1 MKMLLLTFRKLK
13 KSKTATLLGIAGLVA
28 GLVCVLYIFFWVND
42 ETAYDRFHKNIDRI
56 FVVHAYLEG
65 GTKTVNFNGCPP
77 AVSPALKAE
86 YPEVERTCRY
96 IPAFS
101 KFLVTAEGKKN
112 VLNTAFSDNSLF
124 DIFTLPFIYG
134 NQGDPNVK
142 NQIVLTKTASAGIFG
157 NMNPVGKLVRFNNS
171 QDLVVAGVIDDIPH
185 NSTIQ
190 FDAVLPL
197 ENIGSLYGQTN
208 NNYLNTWY
216 NNSFTTFG
224 LLSSPSGFEKIAT
237 SITRRIQKDIP
248 ESTNYLRAYLF
259 KNGYLYEQ
267 KHISNVRIFSLIALL
282 VLFAA
287 ALNFVNLITAKS
299 TKQAKETGLRKSI
312 GATRGN
318 IIKLIYS
325 DVAILC
331 LLAFVFA
338 FSVAIVGLPLFNQI
352 IGKQIDYSALFS
364 IKPIGVMVLA
374 YLVTTFLAGSYPAF
388 FLSSF
393 KITETLTS
401 NFHSVKSRG
410 IFRNSLLVTIFM
422 VSIILLTSTLV
433 ISKQTLFLQKMDIG
447 FNKDQLIYVNLD
459 GKLQGKAKALKE
471 EIGRSAGVSSST
483 ITDFLPVFV
492 GNNGEGW
499 GWEGKDA
506 NFKPLVT
513 TCSTDEDMI
522 KTLEA
527 KLIEGNYFSND
538 RQGIVINKA
547 FADVIGWKS
556 FVGKTLNAY
565 GQAYQ
570 VVGVINNIEYNSL
583 AESCRPMVISQ
594 INEQSAKYLIV
605 KANSNQIDMTIKSIN
620 KICKDIEP
628 DFPVTYGFVDEEYAK
643 LYDSEAKLKSLVG
656 VFSVFSMVVL
666 CLGLLGVVMFLA
678 EQKTKE
684 IGVRKCL
691 GEQESS
697 IIGRL
702 LKPIILSGF
711 GASAFAVPV
720 TWYIMDR
727 WLQSYANR
735 IELSIWIFLFAV
747 IISIAIAVITV
758 SWQSWKAATR
768 NPVEALRYE

>member
-1 MKMLLLTFRKLK
+1 MKSILLTFRKLK
-13 KSKTATLLGIAGLVA
+13 KSKTATLLGIAGLVT

-42 ETAYDRFHKNIDRI
+42 ETQYDRFHKNIDRI

-65 GTKTVNFNGCPP
+65 GTKTVNFDGCPP
-77 AVSPALKAE
+77 AVATALKAE
-86 YPEVERTCRY
+86 YPEVESTCRY
-96 IPAFS
+96 IPSFS
-101 KFLVTAEGKKN
+101 KVLVTAEGKRN

-124 DIFTLPFIYG
+124 DLFTLPFIFG

-157 NMNPVGKLVRFNNS
+157 NMNPVGKMVRFNNTH
-171 QDLVVAGVIDDIPH
+171 DLVVAGVIDDIPH

-197 ENIGSLYGQTN
+197 ENLGILYGQTN
-208 NNYLNTWY
+208 DNYFNTWY

-259 KNGYLYEQ
+259 KNGYLYEK

-287 ALNFVNLITAKS
+287 TLNFINLITAKS

-318 IIKLIYS
+318 IIRLIYY

-331 LLAFVFA
+331 LLAFVLA
-338 FSVAIVGLPLFNQI
+338 FFVSIIGLPLFNQM
-352 IGKQIDYSALFS
+352 IGKQIGYSALFS
-364 IKPIGVMVLA
+364 LKPIAIMVLA
-374 YLVTTFLAGSYPAF
+374 YLLTTFLAGSYPAF

-422 VSIILLTSTLV
+422 VSIILLTSTIV
-433 ISKQTLFLQKMDIG
+433 ISRQTLFLQKMDIG

-459 GKLQGKAKALKE
+459 GKLQEKAKALKE

-506 NFKPLVT
+506 SFKPLVT

-547 FADVIGWKS
+547 FADVIGWEN

-565 GQAYQ
+565 GNTYQ

-583 AESCRPMVISQ
+583 AENCRPMVIGK
-594 INEQSAKYLIV
+594 IDEQSARYLII
-605 KANSNQIDMTIKSIN
+605 KANSNQMDKTIKSISE
-620 KICKDIEP
+620 ICEAIEP
-628 DFPVTYGFVDEEYAK
+628 DFPVTYGFVDQEYAR
-643 LYDSEAKLKSLVG
+643 LYASETNLKQLVG
-656 VFSVFSMVVL
+656 VFSGFAIIVL
-666 CLGLLGVVMFLA
+666 CLGLLGVVMFMA

-691 GEQESS
+691 GEQDTS
-697 IIGRL
+697 IIMRL
-702 LKPIILSGF
+702 VRPLLFSGI
-711 GASAFAVPV
+711 GASAIAIPA
-720 TWYIMDR
+720 TWYAMNR
-727 WLQSYANR
+727 WLENFTNKTT
-735 IELSIWIFLFAV
+735 LSWWIFVMAV
-747 IISIAIAVITV
+747 LIVLGIALLTV

>member
-1 MKMLLLTFRKLK
+1 MKSILLTFRKLK
-13 KSKTATLLGIAGLVA
+13 KSKTATLLGIAGLVT

-42 ETAYDRFHKNIDRI
+42 ETQYDRFHKNIDRI

-65 GTKTVNFNGCPP
+65 GTKTVNFDGCPP
-77 AVSPALKAE
+77 AVATALKEE
-86 YPEVERTCRY
+86 YPEVESTCRY
-96 IPAFS
+96 IPSFS
-101 KFLVTAEGKKN
+101 KVLITAEGKKN

-124 DIFTLPFIYG
+124 DIFTLPFIFG

-157 NMNPVGKLVRFNNS
+157 NMNPVGKMVRFNNTH
-171 QDLVVAGVIDDIPH
+171 DLVVAGVIDDIPH

-197 ENIGSLYGQTN
+197 ENLGILYGQTN
-208 NNYLNTWY
+208 DNYFNTWY

-259 KNGYLYEQ
+259 KNGYLYEK

-287 ALNFVNLITAKS
+287 TLNFINLITAKS

-318 IIKLIYS
+318 IIRLIYY

-331 LLAFVFA
+331 LLAFVLA
-338 FSVAIVGLPLFNQI
+338 FFVSIIGLPLFNKM
-352 IGKQIDYSALFS
+352 IGKQIGYSALFS
-364 IKPIGVMVLA
+364 LKPISIMVLA
-374 YLVTTFLAGSYPAF
+374 YLLTTFLAGSYPAF

-422 VSIILLTSTLV
+422 VSIILLTSTIV
-433 ISKQTLFLQKMDIG
+433 ISRQTIFLQKMDIG

-459 GKLQGKAKALKE
+459 GKLQEKAKALKE

-483 ITDFLPVFV
+483 ITDFLPVFI
-492 GNNGEGW
+492 GDNGEGW

-513 TCSTDEDMI
+513 TCSSDEDMI

-547 FADVIGWKS
+547 FADVIGWKN
-556 FVGKTLNAY
+556 FAGKTLNAY
-565 GQAYQ
+565 GNTYQ

-583 AESCRPMVISQ
+583 AENCQPMVIGQ
-594 INEQSAKYLIV
+594 IDEQSARYLII
-605 KANSNQIDMTIKSIN
+605 KANSNQMDKTIKSIN
-620 KICKDIEP
+620 EICEDIEP
-628 DFPVTYGFVDEEYAK
+628 DFPVTYGFVDQEYAK
-643 LYDSEAKLKSLVG
+643 LYASETNLKQLVG
-656 VFSVFSMVVL
+656 VFSGFAIIVL
-666 CLGLLGVVMFLA
+666 CLGLLGVVMFMA

-691 GEQESS
+691 GEQDTS
-697 IIGRL
+697 IIMRL
-702 LKPIILSGF
+702 VRPLLLSGI
-711 GASAFAVPV
+711 GASAIAIPA
-720 TWYIMDR
+720 TWYAMNR
-727 WLQSYANR
+727 WLENFTNKTT
-735 IELSIWIFLFAV
+735 LSWWIFVMAV
-747 IISIAIAVITV
+747 LIVLGIALLTV
-758 SWQSWKAATR
+758 GWQSWKAATR

>member
-1 MKMLLLTFRKLK
+1 MKSILLTFRKLK
-13 KSKTATLLGIAGLVA
+13 KSKTATLLGIAGLVT

-42 ETAYDRFHKNIDRI
+42 ETQYDRFHKNIDRI

-65 GTKTVNFNGCPP
+65 GTKTVNFDGCPP
-77 AVSPALKAE
+77 AVATALKAE
-86 YPEVERTCRY
+86 YPEVESTCRY
-96 IPAFS
+96 IPSFS
-101 KFLVTAEGKKN
+101 KVLVTAEGKRN

-124 DIFTLPFIYG
+124 DLFTLPFIFG

-157 NMNPVGKLVRFNNS
+157 NMNPVGKMVRFNNTH
-171 QDLVVAGVIDDIPH
+171 DLVVAGVIDNIPH

-197 ENIGSLYGQTN
+197 ENLGILYGQTN
-208 NNYLNTWY
+208 DNYFNTWY

-259 KNGYLYEQ
+259 KNGYLYEK

-287 ALNFVNLITAKS
+287 TLNFINLITAKS

-318 IIKLIYS
+318 IIRLIYY

-331 LLAFVFA
+331 LLAFVLA
-338 FSVAIVGLPLFNQI
+338 FFVSIIGLPLFNQM
-352 IGKQIDYSALFS
+352 IGKQIGYSALFS
-364 IKPIGVMVLA
+364 LKPIAIMVLA
-374 YLVTTFLAGSYPAF
+374 YLLTTFLAGSYPAF

-422 VSIILLTSTLV
+422 VSIILLTSTIV
-433 ISKQTLFLQKMDIG
+433 ISRQTLFLQKMDIG

-459 GKLQGKAKALKE
+459 GKLQEKAKALKE

-506 NFKPLVT
+506 SFKPLVT

-547 FADVIGWKS
+547 FADVIGWEN

-565 GQAYQ
+565 GNTYQ

-583 AESCRPMVISQ
+583 AENCRPMVIGK
-594 INEQSAKYLIV
+594 IDEQSARYLII
-605 KANSNQIDMTIKSIN
+605 KANSNQMDKTIKSISE
-620 KICKDIEP
+620 ICEAIEP
-628 DFPVTYGFVDEEYAK
+628 DFPVTYGFVDQEYAR
-643 LYDSEAKLKSLVG
+643 LYASETNLKQLVG
-656 VFSVFSMVVL
+656 VFSGFAIIVL
-666 CLGLLGVVMFLA
+666 CLGLLGVVMFMA

-691 GEQESS
+691 GEQDTS
-697 IIGRL
+697 IIMRL
-702 LKPIILSGF
+702 VRPLLFSGI
-711 GASAFAVPV
+711 GASAIAIPA
-720 TWYIMDR
+720 TWYAMNR
-727 WLQSYANR
+727 WLENFTNKTT
-735 IELSIWIFLFAV
+735 LSWWIFVMAV
-747 IISIAIAVITV
+747 LIVLGIALLTV

>member
-1 MKMLLLTFRKLK
+1 MTFRKLK
-13 KSKTATLLGIAGLVA
+13 KSKTATLLGIAGLVT

-42 ETAYDRFHKNIDRI
+42 ETQYDRFHKNIDRI

-65 GTKTVNFNGCPP
+65 GTKTVNFDGCPP
-77 AVSPALKAE
+77 AVATALKAE
-86 YPEVERTCRY
+86 YPEVESTCRY
-96 IPAFS
+96 IPSFS
-101 KFLVTAEGKKN
+101 KVLVTAEGKRN

-124 DIFTLPFIYG
+124 DLFTLPFIFG

-157 NMNPVGKLVRFNNS
+157 NMNPVGKMVRFNNTH
-171 QDLVVAGVIDDIPH
+171 DLVVAGVIDNIPH

-197 ENIGSLYGQTN
+197 ENLGILYGQTN
-208 NNYLNTWY
+208 DNYFNTWY

-259 KNGYLYEQ
+259 KNGYLYEK

-287 ALNFVNLITAKS
+287 TLNFINLITAKS

-318 IIKLIYS
+318 IIRLIYY

-331 LLAFVFA
+331 LLAFVLA
-338 FSVAIVGLPLFNQI
+338 FFVSIIGLPLFNQM
-352 IGKQIDYSALFS
+352 IGKQIGYSALFS
-364 IKPIGVMVLA
+364 LKPIAIMVLA
-374 YLVTTFLAGSYPAF
+374 YLLTTFLAGSYPAF

-422 VSIILLTSTLV
+422 VSIILLTSTIV
-433 ISKQTLFLQKMDIG
+433 ISRQTLFLQKMDIG

-459 GKLQGKAKALKE
+459 GKLQEKAKALKE

-506 NFKPLVT
+506 SFKPLVT

-547 FADVIGWKS
+547 FADVIGWEN

-565 GQAYQ
+565 GNTYQ

-583 AESCRPMVISQ
+583 AENCRPMVIGK
-594 INEQSAKYLIV
+594 IDEQSARYLII
-605 KANSNQIDMTIKSIN
+605 KANSNQMDKTIKSISE
-620 KICKDIEP
+620 ICEAIEP
-628 DFPVTYGFVDEEYAK
+628 DFPVTYGFVDQEYAR
-643 LYDSEAKLKSLVG
+643 LYASETNLKQLVG
-656 VFSVFSMVVL
+656 VFSGFAIIVL
-666 CLGLLGVVMFLA
+666 CLGLLGVVMFMA

-691 GEQESS
+691 GEQDTS
-697 IIGRL
+697 IIMRL
-702 LKPIILSGF
+702 VRPLLFSGI
-711 GASAFAVPV
+711 GASAIAIPA
-720 TWYIMDR
+720 TWYAMNR
-727 WLQSYANR
+727 WLENFTNKTT
-735 IELSIWIFLFAV
+735 LSWWIFVMAV
-747 IISIAIAVITV
+747 LIVLGIALLTV

>member
-1 MKMLLLTFRKLK
+1 MKSILLTFRKLK
-13 KSKTATLLGIAGLVA
+13 KSKTATLLGIAGLVT

-42 ETAYDRFHKNIDRI
+42 ETQYDRFHKNIDRI

-65 GTKTVNFNGCPP
+65 GTKTVNFDGCPP
-77 AVSPALKAE
+77 AVATALKEE
-86 YPEVERTCRY
+86 YPEVESTCRY
-96 IPAFS
+96 IPSFS
-101 KFLVTAEGKKN
+101 KVLVTAEEKRN

-124 DIFTLPFIYG
+124 DIFTLPFIFG

-157 NMNPVGKLVRFNNS
+157 NMNPVGKMVRFNNTH
-171 QDLVVAGVIDDIPH
+171 DLVVAGVIDDIPH

-197 ENIGSLYGQTN
+197 ENLGILYGQTN
-208 NNYLNTWY
+208 DNYFNTWY

-259 KNGYLYEQ
+259 KNGYLYEK

-287 ALNFVNLITAKS
+287 TLNFINLITAKS

-318 IIKLIYS
+318 IIRLIYY

-331 LLAFVFA
+331 LLAFVLA
-338 FSVAIVGLPLFNQI
+338 FFVSIIGLPLFNQM
-352 IGKQIDYSALFS
+352 IGKQIGYSALFS
-364 IKPIGVMVLA
+364 LKPIAIMVLA
-374 YLVTTFLAGSYPAF
+374 YLLTTFLAGSYPAF

-422 VSIILLTSTLV
+422 VSIILLTSTIV
-433 ISKQTLFLQKMDIG
+433 ISRQTLFLQKMDIG

-506 NFKPLVT
+506 SFKPLVT

-547 FADVIGWKS
+547 FADVIGWEN

-565 GQAYQ
+565 GNTYQ

-583 AESCRPMVISQ
+583 AENCRPMVIGK
-594 INEQSAKYLIV
+594 IDEQSARYLII
-605 KANSNQIDMTIKSIN
+605 KANSNQMDKTIKSISE
-620 KICKDIEP
+620 ICEAIEP
-628 DFPVTYGFVDEEYAK
+628 DFPVTYGFVDQEYAR
-643 LYDSEAKLKSLVG
+643 LYASETNLKQLVG
-656 VFSVFSMVVL
+656 VFSGFAIIVL
-666 CLGLLGVVMFLA
+666 CLGLLGVVMFMA

-691 GEQESS
+691 GEQDTS
-697 IIGRL
+697 IIMRL
-702 LKPIILSGF
+702 VRPLLFSGI
-711 GASAFAVPV
+711 GASAIAIPA
-720 TWYIMDR
+720 TWYAMNR
-727 WLQSYANR
+727 WLENFTNKTT
-735 IELSIWIFLFAV
+735 LSWWIFVMAV
-747 IISIAIAVITV
+747 LIVLGIALLTV
-758 SWQSWKAATR
+758 SWQSWKAVTR